1 MAFIDMRDLEMFE
14 KGAGGW
20 RGRQFRSPSMTFVH
34 WEFDAGAT
42 VHEHSHVQEE
52 VWEVTSGVLEVTVA
66 GVTGLARP
74 GVVAIVPP
82 NVPHSV
88 RAIEAGTAIVID
100 HPLREMF

>member
-1 MAFIDMRDLEMFE
+1 MPFVDTSQLEVFE

-34 WEFDAGAT
+34 WEFEAGAT

-52 VWEVTSGVLEVTVA
+52 VWEVTAGALEVTID
-66 GVTGLARP
+66 GVSSTARP

-82 NVPHSV
+82 NAPHSV
-88 RAIEAGTAIVID
+88 RALEAGSAIVID
-100 HPLREMF
+100 HPLREMI